1 MTLENTSRENQHIK
15 NLRDGVIDFVA
26 GSLGG
31 VALVY
36 VGQPLDTVKVK
47 MQTFP
52 SMYKGM
58 VNCFLQ
64 TLKTDGVIRGLY
76 AGTVP
81 AIVANVAENSV
92 LFAAY
97 GGCQRMISN
106 VLGVK
111 KEDLTS
117 VQNACAGFFAAF
129 FSSLT
134 LCPTEL
140 IKCKLQAIREVQA
153 EMILTETESETATV
167 AAKNIINKK
176 IGPWSLTNQILKEQG
191 IRGLFSGLSS
201 TIAREMPG
209 YFFFFGGYEIT
220 RELLA
225 KPNESRNDIGWQKTM
240 IAGGVGGTVLWL
252 VIFPADVIKSRIQ
265 VKNLKEP
272 ALLIMKDIVRNE
284 GIGALYNGLKPTLL
298 RTVPATATL
307 FVTYEYTKKF
317 MHNYFENN

>member
-1 MTLENTSRENQHIK
+1 MTLENTSRESQHIK

-31 VALVY
+31 IALVY

-97 GGCQRMISN
+97 GGCQKMISN

-153 EMILTETESETATV
+153 EMILTETATV